1 MAKRAASPATTKPAA
16 RAPRARAGEQPPEER
31 QRPVHHEGP
40 VLFGQDQATAQL
52 AHAIRSGH
60 MHHAWILHGPPGVGK
75 CTAAMECARLLL
87 DAEAT
92 AAHVAA
98 FKAPRDTRVAE
109 LIDVSSHPDLHV
121 IRKERAEESSIKEL
135 RDRKQTNIPLDLLRE
150 LMIGGTVGDG
160 KSFDSPVWRS
170 AYLGHHKVFIID
182 EAELLDP
189 YGQNALLK
197 TLEEP
202 PPGTYM
208 FLVTTQEERLL
219 PTIRSRCQRVAFR
232 TLDAPSMRAWF
243 ERFAVPADERA
254 WLAEFSDGAPGTAE
268 LAHKHGLRAW
278 SDELL
283 PRFAAVEAGKFDAGL
298 ADRLAE
304 LVGEF
309 AERVVKENPK
319 ASKEAA
325 NRLGTRCAL
334 LTLASRSR
342 TQIAEAARKGDAA
355 AIAAAAARVELIVR
369 LEGEVRANVNL
380 KHALANL
387 VAQWGAI
394 A

>member
-1 MAKRAASPATTKPAA
+1 MAKRATTPAGSKAPA
-16 RAPRARAGEQPPEER
+16 RAPRSRAGEQQPEER
-31 QRPVHHEGP
+31 ARPVHHDGP
-40 VLFGQDQATAQL
+40 VLFGQELATTQL
-52 AHAIRSGH
+52 AQAIGSGH
-60 MHHAWILHGPPGVGK
+60 MHHAWILHGPSGVGK

-87 DAEAT
+87 DDETLEANT
-92 AAHVAA
+92 AA
-98 FKAPRDTRVAE
+98 FKAPRDSRVAE
-109 LIDVSSHPDLHV
+109 LIDLASHPDLHV
-121 IRKERAEESSIKEL
+121 IRKERADDSSIKEM

-150 LMIGGTVGDG
+150 LMIGGVVGDG
-160 KSFDSPVWRS
+160 KSFDSPVWRG
-170 AYLGHHKVFIID
+170 AYLGHNKVFIID

-202 PPGTYM
+202 PAGTYI

-232 TLDAPSMRAWF
+232 ALDAAAMGAWF
-243 ERFAVPADERA
+243 DRFGVEDSSRP
-254 WLAEFSDGAPGTAE
+254 WLSEFSEGAPGTAE
-268 LAHKHGLRAW
+268 LAMKHGLRAW
-278 SDELL
+278 SEELL
-283 PRFAAVEAGKFDAGL
+283 PRFAMLEQGRFDGGL

-309 AERVVKENPK
+309 AERVVKENAK

-325 NRLGTRCAL
+325 NRQATRCAL

-342 TQIAEAARKGDAA
+342 SQ
-355 AIAAAAARVELIVR
+355 IAAAAMRGDVQAVAEAAYRVELIVR
-369 LEGEVRANVNL
+369 LESEVRANVNL

-387 VAQWGAI
+387 VAQWGAV
-394 A
+394 

>member
-1 MAKRAASPATTKPAA
+1 M
-16 RAPRARAGEQPPEER
+16 
-31 QRPVHHEGP
+31 
-40 VLFGQDQATAQL
+40 
-52 AHAIRSGH
+52 
-60 MHHAWILHGPPGVGK
+60 
-75 CTAAMECARLLL
+75 
-87 DAEAT
+87 
-92 AAHVAA
+92 
-98 FKAPRDTRVAE
+98 
-109 LIDVSSHPDLHV
+109 
-121 IRKERAEESSIKEL
+121 

-160 KSFDSPVWRS
+160 KTFDSPVWRT
-170 AYLGHHKVFIID
+170 AYFGHNKVFIID

-202 PPGTYM
+202 PAGTYI

-232 TLDAPSMRAWF
+232 ALDAGAMQAWF
-243 ERFAVPADERA
+243 DRAEVPAEARV
-254 WLAEFSDGAPGTAE
+254 WLAEFSEGAPGAAE

-283 PRFAAVEAGKFDAGL
+283 PRFAAVEDGRFDGGL

-304 LVGEF
+304 LVGDF

-325 NRLGTRCAL
+325 FTADDAMQDFAREGEPSVEDLIRSAIERFDWHSKVTVSFVGGDGGA
-334 LTLASRSR
+334 AWSRSSR
-342 TQIAEAARKGDAA
+342 TITVNGEY
-355 AIAAAAARVELIVR
+355 VR
-369 LEGEVRANVNL
+369 RF
-380 KHALANL
+380 
-387 VAQWGAI
+387 VAQGEKAS
-394 A
+394 AQAPAREPAAP

>member
-1 MAKRAASPATTKPAA
+1 MAKRATTPAGSKAPARSP
-16 RAPRARAGEQPPEER
+16 RSRAGEQQPEER
-31 QRPVHHEGP
+31 ARPVHHDGP
-40 VLFGQDQATAQL
+40 VLFGQELATTQL
-52 AHAIRSGH
+52 AQAIGSGH
-60 MHHAWILHGPPGVGK
+60 MHHAWILHGPSGVGK

-87 DAEAT
+87 DDETLEANI
-92 AAHVAA
+92 AA
-98 FKAPRDTRVAE
+98 FKAPRDSRVAE
-109 LIDVSSHPDLHV
+109 LIDLASHPDLHV
-121 IRKERAEESSIKEL
+121 IRKERADDSSIKEM

-150 LMIGGTVGDG
+150 LMIGGVVGDG
-160 KSFDSPVWRS
+160 KSFDSPVWRG
-170 AYLGHHKVFIID
+170 AYLGHNKVFIID

-202 PPGTYM
+202 PAGTYI

-232 TLDAPSMRAWF
+232 ALDAAAMGAWF
-243 ERFAVPADERA
+243 DRFGVEDSSRP
-254 WLAEFSDGAPGTAE
+254 WLSEFSEGAPGTAE
-268 LAHKHGLRAW
+268 LAMKHGLRAW
-278 SDELL
+278 SEELL
-283 PRFAAVEAGKFDAGL
+283 PRFAMLEQGRFDGGL

-309 AERVVKENPK
+309 AERVVKENAK

-325 NRLGTRCAL
+325 NRQATRCAL

-342 TQIAEAARKGDAA
+342 AQ
-355 AIAAAAARVELIVR
+355 IAAAAMRGDVQAVAEAAYRVELIVR
-369 LEGEVRANVNL
+369 LESEVRANVNL

-387 VAQWGAI
+387 VAQWGAV
-394 A
+394 

>member
-1 MAKRAASPATTKPAA
+1 MAKRATTPAGSKAPA
-16 RAPRARAGEQPPEER
+16 RAPRSRAGEQQPEER
-31 QRPVHHEGP
+31 ARPVHHDGP
-40 VLFGQDQATAQL
+40 VLFGQELATTQL
-52 AHAIRSGH
+52 AQAIGSGH
-60 MHHAWILHGPPGVGK
+60 MHHAWILHGPSGVGK

-87 DAEAT
+87 DDET
-92 AAHVAA
+92 LDENIEA
-98 FKAPRDTRVAE
+98 FKAPRDSRVAE
-109 LIDVSSHPDLHV
+109 LIDLASHPDLHV
-121 IRKERAEESSIKEL
+121 IRKERADDSSIKEM

-150 LMIGGTVGDG
+150 LMIGGVVGDG
-160 KSFDSPVWRS
+160 KSFDSPVWRG
-170 AYLGHHKVFIID
+170 AYLGHNKVFIID

-202 PPGTYM
+202 PAGTYV

-232 TLDAPSMRAWF
+232 ALDAAAMGAWF
-243 ERFAVPADERA
+243 DRFGVEDSSRP
-254 WLAEFSDGAPGTAE
+254 WLSEFSEGAPGTAE
-268 LAHKHGLRAW
+268 LAMKHGLRAW
-278 SDELL
+278 SEELL
-283 PRFAAVEAGKFDAGL
+283 PRFAMLEQGRFDGGL

-309 AERVVKENPK
+309 AERVVKENAK

-325 NRLGTRCAL
+325 NRQATRCAL

-342 TQIAEAARKGDAA
+342 AQ
-355 AIAAAAARVELIVR
+355 IAAAAMRGDVQAVAEAAYRVELIVR
-369 LEGEVRANVNL
+369 LESEVRANVNL

-387 VAQWGAI
+387 VAQWGAV
-394 A
+394 

>member
-1 MAKRAASPATTKPAA
+1 MAKRATTPAGSKAPA
-16 RAPRARAGEQPPEER
+16 RAPRSRAGEQQPEER
-31 QRPVHHEGP
+31 ARPVHHDGP
-40 VLFGQDQATAQL
+40 VLFGQELATTQL
-52 AHAIRSGH
+52 AQAIGSGH
-60 MHHAWILHGPPGVGK
+60 MHHAWILHGPSGVGK

-87 DAEAT
+87 DDET
-92 AAHVAA
+92 LDENIAA
-98 FKAPRDTRVAE
+98 FKAPRDSRVAE
-109 LIDVSSHPDLHV
+109 LIDLASHPDLHV
-121 IRKERAEESSIKEL
+121 IRKERADDSSIKEM

-150 LMIGGTVGDG
+150 LMIGGVVGDG
-160 KSFDSPVWRS
+160 KSFDSPVWRG
-170 AYLGHHKVFIID
+170 AYLGHNKVFIID

-202 PPGTYM
+202 PAGTYV

-232 TLDAPSMRAWF
+232 ALDAAAMGAWF
-243 ERFAVPADERA
+243 DRFGVEDSSRP
-254 WLAEFSDGAPGTAE
+254 WLSEFSEGAPGTAE
-268 LAHKHGLRAW
+268 LAMKHGLRAW
-278 SDELL
+278 SEELL
-283 PRFAAVEAGKFDAGL
+283 PRFAMLEQGRFDGGL

-309 AERVVKENPK
+309 AERVVKENAK

-325 NRLGTRCAL
+325 NRQATRCAL

-342 TQIAEAARKGDAA
+342 AQ
-355 AIAAAAARVELIVR
+355 IAAAAMRGDVQAVAEAAYRVELIVR
-369 LEGEVRANVNL
+369 LESEVRANVNL

-387 VAQWGAI
+387 VAQWGAV
-394 A
+394 